1 MSNHINT
8 FLDFLLSGLVKIKGF
23 ANTKEQSMLPNWLSR
38 FVNKLVH
45 LKLTVKDWFCTEW
58 ATSGIHHF
66 LCLCT
71 QDRDPFPSL
80 SDCNRAAYWAPLFY
94 SPDCCLS
101 FFLIQTYFSLLGRP
115 SEITS
120 LKASVKWLIT
130 CCSIQPYYK
139 L

>member
-23 ANTKEQSMLPNWLSR
+23 ANMKEQSMLPNWLSR

-45 LKLTVKDWFCTEW
+45 LKLTVKDWFCAEW
-58 ATSGIHHF
+58 VTWGIHHF

-71 QDRDPFPSL
+71 QDRDPSPSL
-80 SDCNRAAYWAPLFY
+80 SDCNRAAYWAPLFCR
-94 SPDCCLS
+94 PDCSLS
-101 FFLIQTYFSLLGRP
+101 FFLIQTYCSLSGRL

-120 LKASVKWLIT
+120 LKASGKWLIT
-130 CCSIQPYYK
+130 PSSIQPPYK